1 MKRRK
6 QPQDVP
12 AVEPVT
18 AAEGLAPATASDE
31 KPKLRRGF
39 ALIPKE
45 TLRQWASLG
54 GKVSQQEK
62 NAHRFTSE
70 TAREAG
76 KRGGEAIAKDREYMR
91 ELGRRGGNAK
101 AQARKAAQATQTET
115 PADVDSAAP
124 PKKAPQSAPSSKA
137 EA

>member
-1 MKRRK
+1 MKRTK
-6 QPQDVP
+6 QPQDV
-12 AVEPVT
+12 ASVEPVT
-18 AAEGLAPATASDE
+18 ATEGQAPEAASDE
-31 KPKLRRGF
+31 RPKLRRGF

-54 GKVSQQEK
+54 GKISQQEE

-91 ELGRRGGNAK
+91 ELGRRGGIAK
-101 AQARKAAQATQTET
+101 TNARKVAQATQAET
-115 PADVDSAAP
+115 PADMDHADH
-124 PKKAPQSAPSSKA
+124 PS
-137 EA
+137 E

>member
-1 MKRRK
+1 MKRTK
-6 QPQDVP
+6 QAQDVP
-12 AVEPVT
+12 AVEPMT
-18 AAEGLAPATASDE
+18 TTEGQAPEAASDE

-54 GKVSQQEK
+54 GKISQQEE

-91 ELGRRGGNAK
+91 ALGRRGGIAK
-101 AQARKAAQATQTET
+101 ANARKAAQATHAET
-115 PADVDSAAP
+115 PTDVDHADH
-124 PKKAPQSAPSSKA
+124 PS
-137 EA
+137 E

>member
-12 AVEPVT
+12 AVEPMT
-18 AAEGLAPATASDE
+18 TTEGQAPEAASDE

-76 KRGGEAIAKDREYMR
+76 KRGGEAIAKDRAYMR

>member
-12 AVEPVT
+12 AVEPMT
-18 AAEGLAPATASDE
+18 TTEGQAPEAASDE

-54 GKVSQQEK
+54 GKISQQEE

-91 ELGRRGGNAK
+91 ALGRRGGIAK
-101 AQARKAAQATQTET
+101 AKARKAVQATQTET
-115 PADVDSAAP
+115 PADVDHTDH
-124 PKKAPQSAPSSKA
+124 PS
-137 EA
+137 E

>member
-1 MKRRK
+1 MKRTK
-6 QPQDVP
+6 QPQDV
-12 AVEPVT
+12 ASVEPVT
-18 AAEGLAPATASDE
+18 ATEGQEPEAEAASDE

-62 NAHRFTSE
+62 NAHRFTVE
-70 TAREAG
+70 TARAAG

-91 ELGRRGGNAK
+91 ALGRRGGVAK
-101 AQARKAAQATQTET
+101 AKARKAAQATQTET
-115 PADVDSAAP
+115 PADVDHADH
-124 PKKAPQSAPSSKA
+124 PS
-137 EA
+137 E

>member
-12 AVEPVT
+12 SVEAMT
-18 AAEGLAPATASDE
+18 TTEGQAPEAASDE
-31 KPKLRRGF
+31 RPKLRRGF

-91 ELGRRGGNAK
+91 ALGRRGGIAK
-101 AQARKAAQATQTET
+101 ANARKAAQAAAIATDA
-115 PADVDSAAP
+115 PADVDPTSP
-124 PKKAPQSAPSSKA
+124 PKAPQNRA
-137 EA
+137 